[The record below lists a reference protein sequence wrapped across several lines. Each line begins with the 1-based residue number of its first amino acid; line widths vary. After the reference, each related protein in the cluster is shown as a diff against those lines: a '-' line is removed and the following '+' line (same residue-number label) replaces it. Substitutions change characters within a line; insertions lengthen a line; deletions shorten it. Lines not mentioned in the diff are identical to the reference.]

1 MTAYVRP
8 ELITGKWCA
17 VLHDGETE
25 LWRSELSADRVE
37 VMSEA
42 FSRAM
47 GYMPEKLVLE
57 DFQPAIDSIAA

>member
-1 MTAYVRP
+1 MMTAYVRP
-8 ELITGKWCA
+8 EMITDKWCA
-17 VLHDGETE
+17 VLHDGHNE

-57 DFQPAIDSIAA
+57 DFQPAADTAA